1 MAMGEADVEGEVG
14 SRKNIMAGDMKNTTC
29 EAVDD
34 FEHMKTYGIWAALE
48 APKPAQDGKS
58 QLFWFDLNMPRT
70 LTFKVW
76 DSSLRRSSFVCCF
89 GSSGLSTCL

>member
-58 QLFWFDLNMPRT
+58 QLF
-70 LTFKVW
+70 
-76 DSSLRRSSFVCCF
+76 
-89 GSSGLSTCL
+89 